1 MNCHYFTFYMNE
13 IYNVKN
19 EACLSHSPNTFLQM
33 GAIIWIGE
41 IIDGSIEKNI

>member
-1 MNCHYFTFYMNE
+1 MLILNVNVKN
-13 IYNVKN
+13 NVKN